1 MVKQKQTFEEALKKL
16 EIIVNKLESGDLPL
30 EQALKTYEEGIQLAK
45 LCSTKLDETEKRIQ
59 VLMKDRNGELTQI
72 PFSEKDTVEK

>member
-1 MVKQKQTFEEALKKL
+1 MVKHKQTFEDALKKL
-16 EIIVNKLESGDLPL
+16 ENIVKKLESGDLPL

-45 LCSTKLDETEKRIQ
+45 FCSSKLDETEKRIQ
-59 VLMKDRNGELTQI
+59 VLMKDRNGELTEI